1 MMAMTPEQVIRDEVR
16 ALAAYHVPDSQG
28 MVKLDA
34 MENPYGLPREI
45 AEEIARLAAAAPLN
59 RYPDPAA
66 RTLKLRL
73 RETMSIPEGAELLL
87 GNGSDELIQMLAL
100 AAARPGA
107 VLMGVE
113 PSFVMFRL
121 IAGFAGMRYVGV
133 PLGPGFGL
141 DQPALES
148 AVREHRPALI
158 FLAYPNNPTGN
169 LFDAQAMER
178 ILAMSPGLVVVD
190 EAYHAFAGASFLPRL
205 AACANLLVMRTLSKL
220 GLAGLRLG
228 LLAGAPQWL
237 REVDKVRLPYNVN
250 VLSQQVA
257 ELVLRRPEVLD
268 RQAAAIRAER
278 GRLFARLTGLS
289 GVQAFPSEANFI
301 LFRTAKADAVFAALK
316 ARGVLIKNLN
326 GSHPM
331 LADCL
336 RVTVGTPEE
345 DDRFVDALS
354 ASLQRAA

>member
-1 MMAMTPEQVIRDEVR
+1 MAMAPEQIIRDEIR

-45 AEEIARLAAAAPLN
+45 EEEIARLVTAAPLN

-100 AAARPGA
+100 AVARPGA
-107 VLMGVE
+107 VLMSVE
-113 PSFVMFRL
+113 PTFVMFRL
-121 IAGFAGMRYVGV
+121 IACFVGMRYVGV
-133 PLGPGFGL
+133 PLNAAFEL
-141 DQPALES
+141 DSAALES
-148 AVREHRPALI
+148 AVQTHRPALT

-178 ILAMSPGLVVVD
+178 IIAMSPGLVVVD

-205 AACANLLVMRTLSKL
+205 GTHANLLVMRTLSKL

-228 LLAGAPQWL
+228 LLMGGPQWL

-257 ELVLRRPEVLD
+257 ELVLRQREVLD
-268 RQAAAIRAER
+268 RQTAAIRAER
-278 GRLFARLTGLS
+278 ARVFARLAGVP

-316 ARGVLIKNLN
+316 ARAVLIKNLN

-336 RVTVGTPEE
+336 RATVGTPEE
-345 DDRFVDALS
+345 NDRFIDALG
-354 ASLQRAA
+354 ASLPRAA

>member
-1 MMAMTPEQVIRDEVR
+1 MAMAPEQIIRDEIR

-45 AEEIARLAAAAPLN
+45 EEEIARLVTAAPLN

-100 AAARPGA
+100 AVARPGA
-107 VLMGVE
+107 VLMSVE
-113 PSFVMFRL
+113 PTFVMFRL
-121 IAGFAGMRYVGV
+121 IACFVGMRYVGV
-133 PLGPGFGL
+133 PLNAAFEL
-141 DQPALES
+141 DSAALES
-148 AVREHRPALI
+148 AVQTHRPALT

-178 ILAMSPGLVVVD
+178 IIAMSPGLVVVD

-205 AACANLLVMRTLSKL
+205 GTHANLLVMRTLSKL

-228 LLAGAPQWL
+228 LLMGGPQWL

-257 ELVLRRPEVLD
+257 ELVLRQREVLD
-268 RQAAAIRAER
+268 RQTAAIRAER
-278 GRLFARLTGLS
+278 ARVFARLAGVP

-316 ARGVLIKNLN
+316 ARAVLIKNLN

-345 DDRFVDALS
+345 NDRFIDALG
-354 ASLQRAA
+354 ASLPRAA